1 MKKRVEQVVAA
12 TALDEV
18 VPGVT
23 DAGVVAVTADE
34 SVSREIHGEIVI
46 DDRDDVRNKIR
57 GLVPGMMVYGPDAF
71 LKPEGESHGHP
82 LR

>member
-1 MKKRVEQVVAA
+1 LWGKVDLIQRLPTQTTIKGPDLVVQWVKKYR
-12 TALDEV
+12 
-18 VPGVT
+18 P
-23 DAGVVAVTADE
+23 
-34 SVSREIHGEIVI
+34 EIVI

-57 GLVPGMMVYGPDAF
+57 GIVPGMKVYDPDAF